1 MLEVYGIF
9 AFSVS
14 FFFIFFFSFFSHL
27 RKKLEGNDLPWV
39 FFLNSKKKQ
48 TIPFH
53 CLFFLSMSEHMQAE
67 YSHIHT
73 CAHACTHTY
82 STTYLYKWS
91 FFCYIFLFSNIIVIW
106 KSIRKYFNLNRHSHC
121 DKEPNEVENALV
133 WCIMGPHCVTTK
145 FPQRQRG
152 SGSRRCCVQICE
164 TSHQMFNLVSCA
176 HNDQ

>member
-1 MLEVYGIF
+1 MEFLLF
-9 AFSVS
+9 LFLS
-14 FFFIFFFSFFSHL
+14 FFFFSFFSHL

-73 CAHACTHTY
+73 RAHACTHTY

-133 WCIMGPHCVTTK
+133 WCIMGPP
-145 FPQRQRG
+145 FSRG
-152 SGSRRCCVQICE
+152 SSQPRGQ
-164 TSHQMFNLVSCA
+164 TQVSCNAGRFFTIWATREA
-176 HNDQ
+176 HNSKSMI